1 MFPTSIGGS
10 AKIGQFEMGEMRT
23 LGEPL
28 ELSEAGIPASHD
40 AVQRGVKWLSTS
52 QRESG
57 RWFTR
62 SLNGVPQHFISDTA
76 TVFAV
81 LALKACE

>member
-1 MFPTSIGGS
+1 
-10 AKIGQFEMGEMRT
+10 
-23 LGEPL
+23 
-28 ELSEAGIPASHD
+28 
-40 AVQRGVKWLSTS
+40 VKWLSTN

-62 SLNGVPQHFISDTA
+62 SLNGVKQHFISDTA

-81 LALKACE
+81 LALKSCE